1 MTETSYIAGYSGVG
15 QFGPAYRYM
24 LENDSHA
31 AGSVDRV
38 LQEGMIRICA
48 ETADCLYGAHTP
60 LDIKY
65 RNRSRPELEQCVS
78 KASAGAER
86 AEKAIERIAAFT
98 AGLQERVAGGGT
110 DDLLLGGTEEEII
123 NRGSDWCTD
132 VARVGCVLCQVSG
145 IPSRLV
151 ILIDTGQAYSGHVII
166 EAHRQARWGAI
177 DTTTGV
183 VYRHSDSRPASAWE
197 LMNGPELI
205 ESHRRSH
212 RAAYTSTRGQ
222 FSGVAISNYFV
233 WQSEMYSYAVS
244 SLNDYTRSI
253 LSMAAEG
260 WPGGLRWLHGEEL
273 L

>member
-1 MTETSYIAGYSGVG
+1 MIETSYIARYSGVG

-48 ETADCLYGAHTP
+48 ETADCLYGAHTT

-65 RNRSRPELEQCVS
+65 RNGSRPELEQCVS

-86 AEKAIERIAAFT
+86 AEKAIEKIAAFT
-98 AGLQERVAGGGT
+98 AGLQERVAGNGL
-110 DDLLLGGTEEEII
+110 DDLLLGGTEEEIVH
-123 NRGSDWCTD
+123 RGSDWCTD

-151 ILIDTGQAYSGHVII
+151 NLFDTTQAYSGHVII
-166 EAHRQARWGAI
+166 ETYRQERWGAI

-183 VYRHSDSRPASAWE
+183 MYRQRDGRPASAWE
-197 LMNGPELI
+197 LMNEPELI

-222 FSGVAISNYFV
+222 FAGAAISHYFV
-233 WQSEMYSYAVS
+233 WQSERYSYAVS
-244 SLNDYTRSI
+244 SLNDYYRSI

-260 WPGGLRWLHGEEL
+260 WPGGLRWLHGEEFL
-273 L
+273 